1 MAGMD
6 IARLLAPSLADLE
19 TLAEQALA
27 TIPAELRAHVQNVV
41 IHVEDM
47 PDEATEEQMELESPF
62 DLLGLYRGKMLP
74 ERSVVEPASLP
85 DMIYLYRLP
94 ILLHWCESNEQLG
107 DLIRHVLIHEI
118 GHYFGYSDDDMER
131 IEGSV

>member
-1 MAGMD
+1 MATMD

-41 IHVEDM
+41 IHVEEV
-47 PDEATEEQMELESPF
+47 PDEATEQQMDLESPF
-62 DLLGLYRGKMLP
+62 DLLGLYRGKMLT
-74 ERSVVEPASLP
+74 ERSVVDPASLP

-131 IEGSV
+131 IEGLT

>member
-1 MAGMD
+1 MD

-41 IHVEDM
+41 IHVEEV
-47 PDEATEEQMELESPF
+47 PDEATEQQMDLESPF
-62 DLLGLYRGKMLP
+62 DLLGLYRGKMLT
-74 ERSVVEPASLP
+74 ERSVVDPASLP

-131 IEGSV
+131 IEGLT